1 MSSPAS
7 LIMVVEDEKDL
18 LLIIERYLIKWGFRV
33 EPFDDP
39 LKALERFNRDPNAF
53 SLALL
58 DVRMPGMDGVH
69 LAKEI
74 MKIRADAKIVMMTAF
89 ELDEYVC
96 SLPTIRKQDI
106 LKKPFRLAE
115 VCTAIKKATGAAT

>member
-1 MSSPAS
+1 MSSPAP

-18 LLIIERYLIKWGFRV
+18 LAVVERYLLKWGFRV

-39 LKALERFNRDPNAF
+39 LKALERFRQDPDAF

-58 DVRMPGMDGVH
+58 DIRMPGMDGVS

-74 MKIRADAKIVMMTAF
+74 TKTKPGTKIVMMTAF

-96 SLPTIRKQDI
+96 SLPMIRKEDI

-115 VCTAIKKATGAAT
+115 VCTAVKKATAAT